1 MTEVSTVEI
10 NYNPNQFSYEHD
22 SKSFGDEEELIE
34 YVLKDFMKTNKVEMS
49 DFNNDDNFAI
59 LSAVDNG
66 LSLLYYDFKTIDLFK
81 VIWDFDS
88 ENNMTLTVIR
98 LDDNFSVLEKYNNTT
113 LKEFVEKLNIV
124 LKENFTKEGKDFVKI
139 RDVEQFGNNYSH
151 LDSLKLSTK
160 FYFNFTKNNV
170 FVNWYRKA
178 PLLKMCRKIKET
190 GFRNKEMFL
199 YSIEIIDY
207 SNDEKLS
214 SLINKTSKELHEI
227 ADNERLEEEK
237 ELKNKNTKE
246 YDDFITVLNKHNLSK
261 ETFKELYKKFDELSS
276 DVKKQLIS

>member
-1 MTEVSTVEI
+1 MAEVLKVEI

-34 YVLKDFMKTNKVEMS
+34 YVLKDFMKTNKVEMN

-66 LSLLYYDFKTIDLFK
+66 LSLLYYDFKKIDLFK

-98 LDDNFSVLEKYNNTT
+98 LNDNFPVLEKYNNMT
-113 LKEFVEKLNIV
+113 LKEFVEKLNIA
-124 LKENFTKEGKDFVKI
+124 LKENFTKDDKDFVKI
-139 RDVEQFGNNYSH
+139 RDVQQLENNYNH
-151 LDSLKLSTK
+151 MASLKLNTN
-160 FYFNFTKNNV
+160 FYFSFTKNDV
-170 FVNWYRKA
+170 FVNGYRKA

-214 SLINKTSKELHEI
+214 SLISKTSKELHEI
-227 ADNERLEEEK
+227 TENERVEEEQLK
-237 ELKNKNTKE
+237 KNKMTKD
-246 YDDFITVLNKHNLSK
+246 YDEFIEVLNKHNLSI
-261 ETFKELYKKFDELSS
+261 ETFSELYKKFEGLSS
-276 DVKKQLIS
+276 QVQKELL

>member
-1 MTEVSTVEI
+1 MNEVLKVEI

-227 ADNERLEEEK
+227 AENERLEEEQLK
-237 ELKNKNTKE
+237 KNKMTKD
-246 YDDFITVLNKHNLSK
+246 YDEFIEVLTKHNLSI
-261 ETFKELYKKFDELSS
+261 ETFSELYNKFEGLSSQVQKELL
-276 DVKKQLIS
+276 